1 MTSSGTDHSRRR
13 FLTAATTVLG
23 GVGSAFVAVPFIGSW
38 LPSAKTQG
46 IGAPIDVDISKLE
59 AGNMLT
65 LLWRGKPIFVL
76 KRTPEALASLP
87 KVENELRDPASAES
101 EQPAYAQNE
110 DRSIKPDILV
120 VIGVCTHL
128 GCVPSY
134 RPEVGSVEPTWDG
147 GFFCPCHGSK
157 YDLAGRVYKGV
168 PAPLN
173 LAVPPYRYVSDST
186 IRIGEDD
193 NSAGAA

>member
-1 MTSSGTDHSRRR
+1 
-13 FLTAATTVLG
+13 
-23 GVGSAFVAVPFIGSW
+23 
-38 LPSAKTQG
+38 
-46 IGAPIDVDISKLE
+46 
-59 AGNMLT
+59 
-65 LLWRGKPIFVL
+65 
-76 KRTPEALASLP
+76 
-87 KVENELRDPASAES
+87 
-101 EQPAYAQNE
+101 
-110 DRSIKPDILV
+110 V